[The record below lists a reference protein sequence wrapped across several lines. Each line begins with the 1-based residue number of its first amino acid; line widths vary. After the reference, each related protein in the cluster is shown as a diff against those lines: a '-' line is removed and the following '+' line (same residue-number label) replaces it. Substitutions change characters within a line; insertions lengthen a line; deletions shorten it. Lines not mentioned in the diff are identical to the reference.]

1 MKVDNQLANVL
12 SLQVHA
18 WSRESIKKKKNESNI
33 LFLVLS
39 LSDMKLLK
47 IAFSPIKQQKV
58 TVFYSGVNAS
68 VPLDRLR
75 TQCMKLK
82 SSLNYLLL

>member
-1 MKVDNQLANVL
+1 MYLVYRCMLG
-12 SLQVHA
+12 
-18 WSRESIKKKKNESNI
+18 RESQFKKKKKNESNI

-75 TQCMKLK
+75 TQCIKLK